1 MPQSPVPTQTS
12 TMAGGCQCGRVRYE
26 VSGPPGTIY
35 VCHCRECRRQS
46 ASAFGISVTVRSA
59 DLRLTQGTPRVWSR
73 PADSGRTVDCHFC
86 PDCGSRLWHGDLAR
100 EAEVSVKGGSLDQ
113 PVDLGQAVHIWVG
126 SKLPG
131 VTIPAGA
138 RVFDQEPY

>member
-1 MPQSPVPTQTS
+1 MSPSPAPSLT
-12 TMAGGCQCGRVRYE
+12 GGCQCGRVRYE
-26 VSGPPGTIY
+26 VSGPPGTIPGTIY

-59 DLRLTQGTPRVWSR
+59 DLHLTQGAPKVWSR
-73 PADSGRTVDCHFC
+73 PADSGRTVHCHFC

-113 PVDLGQAVHIWVG
+113 PVDLGQAVHIWV
-126 SKLPG
+126 SRKLPG
-131 VTIPAGA
+131 VAIPAGA
-138 RVFDQEPY
+138 ATFEEEPD